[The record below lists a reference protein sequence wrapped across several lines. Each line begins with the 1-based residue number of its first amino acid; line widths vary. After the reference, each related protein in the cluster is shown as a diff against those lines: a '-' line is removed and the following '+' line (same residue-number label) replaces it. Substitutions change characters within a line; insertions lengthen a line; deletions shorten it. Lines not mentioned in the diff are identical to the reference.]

1 MAKSFDQ
8 LVKRTMTQTERR
20 RASRRAKQMLSELM
34 LAELRRMA
42 GMTQAQL
49 AEALG
54 VSQASVSKLER
65 RKDMQISTLQRI
77 VEALGGEL
85 EITVKFPRHRIT
97 VSQFNKAA

>member
-8 LVKRTMTQTERR
+8 LVKRTMTQAERR